1 MSDSVVRLDDHGVTI
16 DDEWISLVFG
26 QELGHAWLAFAYA
39 NLGEPD
45 PSKIMLGRSE
55 DECERRGGTPIVDR
69 TYQVRCVD
77 LPGAGE

>member
-1 MSDSVVRLDDHGVTI
+1 MSGERGEMSGGAL
-16 DDEWISLVFG
+16 LVYALVCIVLLIF
-26 QELGHAWLAFAYA
+26 AF
-39 NLGEPD
+39 
-45 PSKIMLGRSE
+45 IMLGRSE